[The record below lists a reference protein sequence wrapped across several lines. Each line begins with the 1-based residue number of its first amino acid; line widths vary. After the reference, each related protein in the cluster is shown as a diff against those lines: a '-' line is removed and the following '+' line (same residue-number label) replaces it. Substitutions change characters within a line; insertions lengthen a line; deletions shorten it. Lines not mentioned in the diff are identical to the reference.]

1 MSQAALKVPKVIN
14 VTHDYVVITPARNE
28 DAHIERLIQSVVA
41 QTVRPRR
48 YVIVS
53 DGSTDGTDKIV
64 QRYADRY
71 DFITFVRA
79 GDEAGAG
86 KNFGSKVLAFNAG
99 YRKLH
104 GLEYDFIGNLDADV
118 SFGPSYFE
126 TLMSR
131 FDADPDLGLAGGDI
145 HEMIG
150 GEPRPRSAAKDS
162 ICGAVQLFRRACF
175 EEIGGY
181 RALPRGGI
189 DAAAE
194 IMARMK
200 GWHVRVQEDLPV
212 IAHRPVMT
220 GNKGPLGTRFN
231 KGVQNQYL
239 GYHPL
244 FHLAVSAKH
253 ILQPPYVTGGL
264 WMLAGYITS
273 ALRRTPYAVPDD
285 VVRYLRREQLARLH
299 LGARPA
305 PARNSQEPA
314 LHRPS

>member
-1 MSQAALKVPKVIN
+1 MDVARS
-14 VTHDYVVITPARNE
+14 YVVITPARNE
-28 DAHIERLIQSVVA
+28 EAHIERLIESVVA

-53 DGSTDGTDKIV
+53 DGSTDRTDEIV
-64 QRYADRY
+64 QRLADEH

-99 YRKLH
+99 YRKLD
-104 GLEYDFIGNLDADV
+104 GLTYDYIGNLDADV
-118 SFGPSYFE
+118 SFGPDYFE
-126 TLMSR
+126 TLMLR
-131 FDADPDLGLAGGDI
+131 FEADPDLGLAGGDI
-145 HEMIG
+145 HEIIG
-150 GEPRPRSAAKDS
+150 GEARARSAAKDS

-200 GWHVRVQEDLPV
+200 GWRVQVQQDLPV

-244 FHLAVSAKH
+244 FHLAVCAKH

-264 WMLAGYITS
+264 WMLAGYISS
-273 ALRRTPYAVPDD
+273 ALRGTPHAVSPE
-285 VVRYLRREQLARLH
+285 VVNYLRREQLARLH
-299 LGARPA
+299 LGARPKA
-305 PARNSQEPA
+305 ARSRHEPA